1 MPQYILPPLNVCFA
15 CYLQYCHHPLPLHQ
29 YTGSTSGPY
38 QSKTATSGPALHII
52 YRYMQTH
59 AKVKDDCEDE
69 FHLRSQSHAG
79 MQKNPGGMVPCV
91 HADTC
96 TSAYTHR
103 NTDAWMHYK
112 GNSLKSLSREVVR
125 STALITRL
133 MPRCTQEPLNQPRG
147 YTRRPEHVSSSSTS
161 FPVPLGTGT
170 RLRHAMA
177 ALTEMKAG
185 RLLDTLIHYT
195 QFEYG

>member
-1 MPQYILPPLNVCFA
+1 M
-15 CYLQYCHHPLPLHQ
+15 
-29 YTGSTSGPY
+29 
-38 QSKTATSGPALHII
+38 
-52 YRYMQTH
+52 
-59 AKVKDDCEDE
+59 KDDCEDE
-69 FHLRSQSHAG
+69 FHLRLQSQG
-79 MQKNPGGMVPCV
+79 CIFQKNPGGMVPCV

-103 NTDAWMHYK
+103 DTDACMDK
-112 GNSLKSLSREVVR
+112 GNSLKSLSREVVT
-125 STALITRL
+125 SAALFTRL
-133 MPRCTQEPLNQPRG
+133 MPRCTQERVNQARG
-147 YTRRPEHVSSSSTS
+147 YTRRPEPASSSSRS

-185 RLLDTLIHYT
+185 RLLDTLVHYT